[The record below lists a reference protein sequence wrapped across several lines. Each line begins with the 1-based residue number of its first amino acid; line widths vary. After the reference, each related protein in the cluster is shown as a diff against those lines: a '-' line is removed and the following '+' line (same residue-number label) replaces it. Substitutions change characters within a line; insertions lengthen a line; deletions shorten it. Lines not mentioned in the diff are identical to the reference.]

1 MFFHRRTSI
10 NASVALPRSLSLGVT
25 YSLGNK
31 LSFTFTMSPAS
42 PPSAMICITSQDEG
56 YECMF
61 TVNAMGALD
70 TCIALAI
77 SHEIILSFCLGDS
90 GTNTSIT
97 TFANHELSGTITI
110 DNNGNLSPGIC
121 YSKKLIDCVHDEIH
135 DDDDHDY
142 HEEEFHT

>member
-1 MFFHRRTSI
+1 
-10 NASVALPRSLSLGVT
+10 
-25 YSLGNK
+25 
-31 LSFTFTMSPAS
+31 
-42 PPSAMICITSQDEG
+42 
-56 YECMF
+56 MF